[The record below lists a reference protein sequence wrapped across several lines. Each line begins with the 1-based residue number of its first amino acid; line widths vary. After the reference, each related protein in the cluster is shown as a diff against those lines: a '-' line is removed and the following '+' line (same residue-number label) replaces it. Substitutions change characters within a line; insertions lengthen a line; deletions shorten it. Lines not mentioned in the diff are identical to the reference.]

1 MRMTDFFTRHPTTTT
16 LMMAAIAGFGLLC
29 WFWLPVSNLPEVEY
43 PSIHVTA
50 DLPGAN
56 PDVMASTVATPL
68 ESEFS
73 MIPGI
78 ANMTS
83 SSQTGETNIDLQ
95 FDLNRSIDAAAQ
107 DVQAA
112 IARGAGSLPA
122 SMPSPPS
129 YSKVNPAADP
139 ILWLEMSSKTMSLDN
154 FAEYANQVF
163 AKRIAMV
170 GGVSQVPVWGHAQP
184 AIRVEADPAK
194 LAAYGLDLEQI
205 RTALGSNSA
214 DLPSG
219 TLYGAA
225 HDYSLQANSQLTSAE
240 QFAQLIVAW
249 RDGLPIRL
257 NQVANVYTGS
267 RDDKSTFWIN
277 GQPSVILA
285 VRKQPGANTVE
296 VADHVKAVIRSLRGS
311 MPPGVTFGK
320 VADEA
325 DMVRDSIA
333 EVNKTL
339 VLTIALVVLVIFA
352 FLGTA
357 SSTMIASATIPVSIL
372 GSFIAMRLLGYSV
385 DMFSM
390 MGITLSVGFIVDDAI
405 VMIEN
410 IVRHREMGKTR
421 LQAALDGAGEVG
433 FTIVSMT
440 ISLVA
445 VFVPIVFLNGILGR
459 LLREFAVTIS
469 VSILISGLTALTL
482 TPMLCSRFLTSR
494 EQTRSWFQSH
504 SKQLYD
510 EMESGYRRSLEFVL
524 RHRRATLWT
533 SMAMTMLT
541 VVLFVV
547 MPKSFMPPVDVGAFS
562 GSLVASQDNS
572 FAQMVAYGEQ
582 VNAILAKI
590 PWMESNLSGVES
602 QNSGW
607 MWVNLADDPR
617 RPNVQV
623 IMADLQKQLN
633 RIPGLNVYLR
643 QGDYLRLGTNEGRSQ
658 YSASLEG
665 PDSQELYR
673 WAPLLKAKLQSL
685 PQLLN
690 VSSDLEMSAPR
701 VNVDIRR
708 DLAMS
713 LGVDPESIANT
724 LYDAYG
730 NRRASTITVASEQHD
745 VILEVLREDQRDPE
759 ALGNLYVRSSAGR
772 LVPLSAVTRLTQTV
786 APLRV
791 NHVGQFPAV
800 TYQFDLRRGV
810 SLDSA
815 TALIQRAAQA
825 IGMPAT
831 MTFTFQGTAA
841 QFQSSLKGL
850 GVLLLIAV
858 MVIYIVLGVL
868 YESFIHPLT
877 ILSGLP
883 SAGIG
888 ALLTLLLFG
897 QDLNLYSFLGVILLI
912 GIVKKNA
919 IMIVDFAL
927 HAEHTDHL
935 PAEAAAI
942 QGCLQRF
949 RPIMMTTMAA
959 LLGAI
964 PIALGTGTGGE
975 ARRPLGIAVVG
986 GLLLSQSL
994 TLYVTPVIYL
1004 YLHRFQHGTTRSRK
1018 ERVLVGSGTGSIVS
1032 EDFVGLTENR
1042 SRRNAAAH
1050 SSRIAAES
1058 E

>member
-1 MRMTDFFTRHPTTTT
+1 MSLTEFFVRRARTTT
-16 LMMAAIAGFGLLC
+16 LMIAAIAGFGILC
-29 WFWLPVSNLPEVEY
+29 YFSLPVSNLPEVEY
-43 PSIHVTA
+43 PTIRVSA

-68 ESEFS
+68 ESELS

-83 SSQTGETNIDLQ
+83 SSQTGETNIVLQ

-112 IARGAGSLPA
+112 IARSAGSLPA

-129 YSKVNPAADP
+129 YSKQNPVVNP
-139 ILWLEMSSKTMSLDN
+139 ILWLEMSSTTLSLRD
-154 FAEYANQVF
+154 FANYADQVL

-170 GGVSQVPVWGHAQP
+170 SGVSQVPVWGPSHP
-184 AIRVEADPAK
+184 AIRVEVDPAK

-205 RTALGSNSA
+205 RTTLANNCSN
-214 DLPSG
+214 LPSG
-219 TLYGAA
+219 TLYGDAR
-225 HDYSLQANSQLTSAE
+225 DYSLQANSQLTTAG
-240 QFAQLIVAW
+240 QFSQLIVTY
-249 RDGLPIRL
+249 RNGVPLRL
-257 NQVANVYTGS
+257 NQVANISLGS

-277 GQPSVILA
+277 GRPSVIIA
-285 VRKQPGANTVE
+285 VRKQPGTNTVK
-296 VADHVKAVIRSLRGS
+296 VADQVKDVIRSLRYA
-311 MPPGVTFGK
+311 MPPGVSFGN
-320 VADEA
+320 VSDSADV
-325 DMVRDSIA
+325 VRESIA
-333 EVNKTL
+333 EVNRTL
-339 VLTIALVVLVIFA
+339 FITIGLVVFVIYA
-352 FLGTA
+352 FLGTT
-357 SSTMIASATIPVSIL
+357 SSTLIASATIPVSIL

-410 IVRHREMGKTR
+410 IVRHREVGKTR
-421 LQAALDGAGEVG
+421 LQAALDGASEVG

-440 ISLVA
+440 VSLVA
-445 VFVPIVFLNGILGR
+445 VFLPILFLNGVLGR

-469 VSILISGLTALTL
+469 VSILFSGITALTL

-494 EQTRSWFQSH
+494 EQTHNRFQKYSERMYMALESIYRH
-504 SKQLYD
+504 SL
-510 EMESGYRRSLEFVL
+510 STVL
-524 RHRRATLWT
+524 RHRRATIGV
-533 SMAMTMLT
+533 SIGMTALT
-541 VVLFVV
+541 IILFVE

-562 GSLVASQDNS
+562 GHLEASQDNS
-572 FAQMVAYGEQ
+572 FAQMIAYGEQ

-607 MWVNLADDPR
+607 FWVNLVHSR
-617 RPNVQV
+617 HRPNVQV
-623 IMADLQKQLN
+623 LMADLQKQLN
-633 RIPGLNVYLR
+633 RIPGLNIYLR
-643 QGDYLRLGTNEGRSQ
+643 QGDYLSLGQNETRSQ
-658 YSASLEG
+658 YSAALEG
-665 PDSQELYR
+665 PDAEELYR
-673 WAPLLKAKLQSL
+673 SAPGLQAKLQSL
-685 PQLLN
+685 PELAN

-708 DLAMS
+708 DLAVS
-713 LGVDPESIANT
+713 LNIDPSNIANT

-730 NRRASTITVASEQHD
+730 NRRASTITVGSEQQD
-745 VILEVLREDQRDPE
+745 VILEVLKEDQRDPE
-759 ALGNLYVRSSAGR
+759 ALGNLYLRSNVGR

-786 APLRV
+786 APLSI

-800 TYQFDLRRGV
+800 TFQFDLKRGV
-810 SLDSA
+810 SLESA
-815 TALIQRAAQA
+815 TRLIRRAAEE
-825 IGMPAT
+825 IGIPAT
-831 MTFTFQGTAA
+831 MSLSFQGTAA
-841 QFQSSLKGL
+841 QFESSQKGL
-850 GVLLLIAV
+850 GILLLIAV
-858 MVIYIVLGVL
+858 LVIYLVLGVL

-883 SAGIG
+883 SAAIG
-888 ALLTLLLFG
+888 ALLSLLLFG

-927 HAEHTDHL
+927 QAERVERLT
-935 PAEAAAI
+935 PEAAI
-942 QGCLQRF
+942 FQGCMQRF
-949 RPIMMTTMAA
+949 RAIMMTTMAA

-964 PIALGTGTGGE
+964 PIALGRGEGGE
-975 ARRPLGIAVVG
+975 ARRPLGIAVLG

-1004 YLHRFQHGTTRSRK
+1004 YLHRFERRGSRK
-1018 ERVLVGSGTGSIVS
+1018 VEDEIFTIRNDGRER
-1032 EDFVGLTENR
+1032 
-1042 SRRNAAAH
+1042 A
-1050 SSRIAAES
+1050 IAN
-1058 E
+1058 

>member
-1 MRMTDFFTRHPTTTT
+1 MSLTEFFVRRATTTT
-16 LMMAAIAGFGLLC
+16 LMIAAIACFGILC
-29 WFWLPVSNLPEVEY
+29 YFSLPVSNLPEVEY
-43 PSIHVTA
+43 PSIRVSA

-68 ESEFS
+68 ETEFS

-83 SSQTGETNIDLQ
+83 SSHTGETNIVIQ

-112 IARGAGSLPA
+112 IARAAGSLPA

-129 YSKVNPAADP
+129 YSKQNPAADP
-139 ILWLEMSSKTMSLDN
+139 ILWLEMSSTTLSLRD
-154 FAEYANQVF
+154 FANYADQVL

-170 GGVSQVPVWGHAQP
+170 SGVSQVPVWGPSHS
-184 AIRVEADPAK
+184 AIRVQVDPAK

-205 RTALGSNSA
+205 RTTLVNNSSN
-214 DLPSG
+214 LPSG
-219 TLYGAA
+219 TLYGDAR
-225 HDYSLQANSQLTSAE
+225 DYSLQANSQLTTAE
-240 QFAQLIVAW
+240 QFSQLIVTY
-249 RDGLPIRL
+249 RNGVPLRL
-257 NQVANVYTGS
+257 NQVANVSLGS

-277 GQPSVILA
+277 GRPSVIIA
-285 VRKQPGANTVE
+285 VRKQPGTNTVK
-296 VADHVKAVIRSLRGS
+296 VADQVKDVIRSLRYA
-311 MPPGVTFGK
+311 MPPGVSFGN
-320 VADEA
+320 VSDSADV
-325 DMVRDSIA
+325 VRESIA
-333 EVNKTL
+333 EVNRTL
-339 VLTIALVVLVIFA
+339 FITIGLVVFVIYA
-352 FLGTA
+352 FLGTT
-357 SSTMIASATIPVSIL
+357 SSTLIASATIPVSIL

-410 IVRHREMGKTR
+410 IVRHRELGKTR
-421 LQAALDGAGEVG
+421 LQAALDGASEVG

-440 ISLVA
+440 VSLVA
-445 VFVPIVFLNGILGR
+445 VFLPILFLNGVLGR

-469 VSILISGLTALTL
+469 VSILLSGMTALTL

-494 EQTRSWFQSH
+494 EHTHNRFQKYSERMYRTLESTYRS
-504 SKQLYD
+504 
-510 EMESGYRRSLEFVL
+510 SLNAVL
-524 RHRRATLWT
+524 RHRRATIGV
-533 SMAMTMLT
+533 SIGMTALT
-541 VVLFVV
+541 IILFVE

-562 GSLVASQDNS
+562 GHLEASQDNS
-572 FAQMVAYGEQ
+572 FAQMIVYGEQ

-590 PWMESNLSGVES
+590 PWMGSNLSGVES

-607 MWVNLADDPR
+607 FWVNLVHDR
-617 RPNVQV
+617 HRPNVQV
-623 IMADLQKQLN
+623 LMADLQKQLN

-643 QGDYLRLGTNEGRSQ
+643 QGDYLSLGQNETRSQ
-658 YSASLEG
+658 YSAALEG
-665 PDSQELYR
+665 PDAEVLYR
-673 WAPLLKAKLQSL
+673 SAPRLQAKLQSL
-685 PQLLN
+685 PELAN

-713 LGVDPESIANT
+713 LNIDPSNIANT

-730 NRRASTITVASEQHD
+730 NRRASTITVGSEQQD
-745 VILEVLREDQRDPE
+745 VILEVLKEDQRDPE
-759 ALGNLYVRSSAGR
+759 ALGNLYLRSNVGR
-772 LVPLSAVTRLTQTV
+772 LVPLSAVTRLTQTI
-786 APLRV
+786 APLSI

-800 TYQFDLRRGV
+800 TFQFDLKRGV
-810 SLDSA
+810 SLESA
-815 TALIQRAAQA
+815 TTLIRRAAEE
-825 IGMPAT
+825 IGIPAT
-831 MTFTFQGTAA
+831 MSLSFQGTAA
-841 QFQSSLKGL
+841 QFESSLKGL
-850 GVLLLIAV
+850 GILLLIAV
-858 MVIYIVLGVL
+858 LVIYLVLGVL

-883 SAGIG
+883 SAAIG

-927 HAEHTDHL
+927 QAERVEHL
-935 PAEAAAI
+935 NPEAAVF
-942 QGCLQRF
+942 QGCMQRF

-964 PIALGTGTGGE
+964 PIALGGGEGGE
-975 ARRPLGIAVVG
+975 ARRPLGIAVLG

-1004 YLHRFQHGTTRSRK
+1004 YLHRFQRRGSRNVE
-1018 ERVLVGSGTGSIVS
+1018 ERVFMV
-1032 EDFVGLTENR
+1032 
-1042 SRRNAAAH
+1042 RNDGRERA
-1050 SSRIAAES
+1050 IAN
-1058 E
+1058 

>member
-1 MRMTDFFTRHPTTTT
+1 MRFTKFFVRRAIATT
-16 LMMAAIAGFGLLC
+16 LMIGAIAGFGLLC
-29 WFWLPVSNLPEVEY
+29 YFSLPVSNLPEVEY
-43 PSIHVTA
+43 PTIRVHA

-56 PDVMASTVATPL
+56 PGVMASTVATPL

-73 MIPGI
+73 LIPGV
-78 ANMTS
+78 ANMSS
-83 SSQTGETNIDLQ
+83 SSQTGGTNIVLQ

-112 IARGAGSLPA
+112 IARSAGSLPA

-129 YSKVNPAADP
+129 YSKENPAADP
-139 ILWLEMSSKTMSLDN
+139 IIWLEMSSTTMSLRD
-154 FAEYANQVF
+154 FASYAEEVF

-170 GGVSQVPVWGHAQP
+170 SGVSQVPVWGPSHP
-184 AIRVEADPAK
+184 AIRVRVDPAK

-205 RTALGSNSA
+205 RTALASNSA
-214 DLPSG
+214 NLPSG
-219 TLYGAA
+219 TLYGDDR
-225 HDYSLQANSQLTSAE
+225 DYSLQANSQLTTAE
-240 QFAQLIVAW
+240 QFSQLIVTY
-249 RDGLPIRL
+249 RDGVALRL
-257 NQVANVYTGS
+257 NQVADVFDSS

-277 GQPSVILA
+277 GRLSVIIA
-285 VRKQPGANTVE
+285 VRKQPGTNTVK
-296 VADHVKAVIRSLRGS
+296 VADQVKDVIRLLRDV
-311 MPPGVTFGK
+311 MPPGVSFGK
-320 VADEA
+320 VADSA
-325 DMVRDSIA
+325 DIVRESIA
-333 EVNKTL
+333 EVNRTL
-339 VLTIALVVLVIFA
+339 LIAIGLVVFVIFA
-352 FLGTA
+352 FLGTT
-357 SSTMIASATIPVSIL
+357 SSTLIASATIPVSIL

-410 IVRHREMGKTR
+410 IVRHREIGKTR
-421 LQAALDGAGEVG
+421 LEAALDGASEVS

-440 ISLVA
+440 VSLVA
-445 VFVPIVFLNGILGR
+445 VFLPILFLNGVLGR

-469 VSILISGLTALTL
+469 VSILLSGLTALTL

-494 EQTRSWFQSH
+494 GHTQNWFQMRSER
-504 SKQLYD
+504 LYTA
-510 EMESGYRRSLEFVL
+510 MESGYRRSLNAVL
-524 RHRRATLWT
+524 RHKRATIGVSL
-533 SMAMTMLT
+533 AMTALT
-541 VVLFVV
+541 IILFVG

-562 GSLVASQDNS
+562 GRLEASQDNS
-572 FAQMVAYGEQ
+572 FAQMIAYGEQ
-582 VNAILAKI
+582 VNAILAKL

-607 MWVNLADDPR
+607 FWVNLVDNR
-617 RPNVQV
+617 HRPNVQV

-643 QGDYLRLGTNEGRSQ
+643 QGDYLSLGRNESRSQ
-658 YSASLEG
+658 YSAALEG
-665 PDSQELYR
+665 PNAEDLYR

-685 PQLLN
+685 PELDN

-713 LGVDPESIANT
+713 LSVDPANIANT
-724 LYDAYG
+724 LYDAFG
-730 NRRASTITVASEQHD
+730 NRRASTITVGSEQQD
-745 VILEVLREDQRDPE
+745 VILEVNKEDQRDPE
-759 ALGNLYVRSSAGR
+759 ALGNLYLRSSTGR

-786 APLRV
+786 APLSI
-791 NHVGQFPAV
+791 NHLGQFPAV
-800 TYQFDLRRGV
+800 TFQFDLKRGV

-815 TALIQRAAQA
+815 TRLIRRAAEE

-831 MTFTFQGTAA
+831 LPLTFQGTAA

-850 GVLLLIAV
+850 GILLLIAV
-858 MVIYIVLGVL
+858 MVIYLVLGVL

-883 SAGIG
+883 SAAVG
-888 ALLTLLLFG
+888 ALLTLLLLG

-919 IMIVDFAL
+919 IMIVDFAIQ
-927 HAEHTDHL
+927 AERDNHL
-935 PAEAAAI
+935 NPESAVF

-964 PIALGTGTGGE
+964 PIALGNGEGGE

-1004 YLHRFQHGTTRSRK
+1004 YLDRFNKRSRNRLGGGAVTVHD
-1018 ERVLVGSGTGSIVS
+1018 ERFES
-1032 EDFVGLTENR
+1032 
-1042 SRRNAAAH
+1042 A
-1050 SSRIAAES
+1050 IAE
-1058 E
+1058 

>member
-1 MRMTDFFTRHPTTTT
+1 MRFTKFFVRRAIATT
-16 LMMAAIAGFGLLC
+16 LMIGAVAGFGLLC
-29 WFWLPVSNLPEVEY
+29 YFSLPVSNLPEVEY
-43 PSIHVTA
+43 PTIRVHA
-50 DLPGAN
+50 ELPGAN
-56 PDVMASTVATPL
+56 PGVMASTVATPL

-73 MIPGI
+73 LIPGI

-83 SSQTGETNIDLQ
+83 SSQTGETNIVLQ

-112 IARGAGSLPA
+112 IARSAGSLP
-122 SMPSPPS
+122 SSIPSPPS
-129 YSKVNPAADP
+129 YSKENPAADP
-139 ILWLEMSSKTMSLDN
+139 IIWLEMSSTTMSLRD
-154 FAEYANQVF
+154 FASYAEEVF
-163 AKRIAMV
+163 AKRLAMV
-170 GGVSQVPVWGHAQP
+170 SGVSQVPVWGPSHP
-184 AIRVEADPAK
+184 AIRVQVDPAR

-205 RTALGSNSA
+205 RTALASNSA
-214 DLPSG
+214 NLPSG
-219 TLYGAA
+219 TLYGDA
-225 HDYSLQANSQLTSAE
+225 HDYSLQANSQLTTAE
-240 QFAQLIVAW
+240 QFSQLIVTY
-249 RDGLPIRL
+249 RDGVPLRL
-257 NQVANVYTGS
+257 NQVADVFYSS

-277 GQPSVILA
+277 GRLSVIIA
-285 VRKQPGANTVE
+285 VRKQPGTNTVK
-296 VADHVKAVIRSLRGS
+296 VADQVKDVIRSLRDA
-311 MPPGVTFGK
+311 MPPGVSFGK
-320 VADEA
+320 VADSA
-325 DMVRDSIA
+325 DIVRESIA
-333 EVNKTL
+333 DVNRTL
-339 VLTIALVVLVIFA
+339 LITIGLVVFVIFA
-352 FLGTA
+352 FLGTT
-357 SSTMIASATIPVSIL
+357 SSTIIASATIPVSIL

-410 IVRHREMGKTR
+410 IVRHREIGKTR
-421 LQAALDGAGEVG
+421 LQAALDGASEVS

-440 ISLVA
+440 VSLVA
-445 VFVPIVFLNGILGR
+445 VFLPILFLNGVLGR

-469 VSILISGLTALTL
+469 VSILLSGLTALTL

-494 EQTRSWFQSH
+494 GRTQNWFQKRSER
-504 SKQLYD
+504 LYTA
-510 EMESGYRRSLEFVL
+510 MESGYRRSLNAVL
-524 RHRRATLWT
+524 RHKRATIGVSL
-533 SMAMTMLT
+533 AMTALT
-541 VVLFVV
+541 IVLFVE

-562 GSLVASQDNS
+562 GRLEASQDNS
-572 FAQMVAYGEQ
+572 FAQMIAYGQQ
-582 VNAILAKI
+582 VNAILAKV

-607 MWVNLADDPR
+607 FWVNLADNR
-617 RPNVQV
+617 HRPNVQV

-643 QGDYLRLGTNEGRSQ
+643 QGDYLSLGQNESRSQ
-658 YSASLEG
+658 YSAALEG
-665 PDSQELYR
+665 PNAGELYR

-685 PQLLN
+685 PELAN

-713 LGVDPESIANT
+713 LSVDPAYIANT
-724 LYDAYG
+724 LYDAFG
-730 NRRASTITVASEQHD
+730 NRRASAITVGSEQQD
-745 VILEVLREDQRDPE
+745 VILEVNKQDQRDPE
-759 ALGNLYVRSSAGR
+759 ALGNLYLRSSTGR

-786 APLRV
+786 APLSI
-791 NHVGQFPAV
+791 NHLGQFPAV
-800 TYQFDLRRGV
+800 TFQFDLKRGA

-815 TALIQRAAQA
+815 TGLIRRAAEE

-831 MTFTFQGTAA
+831 LPLTFQGTAA

-850 GVLLLIAV
+850 GILLLIAV
-858 MVIYIVLGVL
+858 MVIYLVLGVL
-868 YESFIHPLT
+868 YESFVHPLT

-883 SAGIG
+883 SAAIG

-919 IMIVDFAL
+919 IMIVDFAIK
-927 HAEHTDHL
+927 AEHDDHL
-935 PAEAAAI
+935 NPESAVF

-964 PIALGTGTGGE
+964 PIALGSGEGGE

-1004 YLHRFQHGTTRSRK
+1004 FLDRFNKRSHNSLGGGAVTVHD
-1018 ERVLVGSGTGSIVS
+1018 ECFES
-1032 EDFVGLTENR
+1032 
-1042 SRRNAAAH
+1042 A
-1050 SSRIAAES
+1050 IAK
-1058 E
+1058 